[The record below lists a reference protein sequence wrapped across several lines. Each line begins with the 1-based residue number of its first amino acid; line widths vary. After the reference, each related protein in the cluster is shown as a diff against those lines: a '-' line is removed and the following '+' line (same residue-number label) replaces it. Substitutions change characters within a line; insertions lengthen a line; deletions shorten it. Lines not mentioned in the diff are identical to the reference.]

1 MALVLPRSKIP
12 FLVKGLL
19 DWMVEE
25 DFTPY
30 LVVNARLEGV
40 QVPSA
45 FVQRDGTITL
55 NLSGHAI
62 RQFVIEAD
70 GLGFNSRFQGQPHS
84 IWVPMG
90 AILGLVSRETSDGLW
105 FPENQ
110 PSVAGQGEVVS
121 RDDQSKISPV
131 PSPPKDEPEAANKTG
146 KPRGRPNLTIVE

>member
-1 MALVLPRSKIP
+1 MGLALSHSKIR

-30 LVVNARLEGV
+30 LVVNASLEGV
-40 QVPSA
+40 QVPKA
-45 FVQRDGTITL
+45 FVQSDGTITL

-70 GLGFNSRFQGQPHS
+70 RLGFNSRFQGQPHS

-110 PSVAGQGEVVS
+110 PSVAGQGQGAH
-121 RDDQSKISPV
+121 RDDQSEISPG
-131 PSPPKDEPEAANKTG
+131 PCPPKDESEDVNKTG